1 MAFTNKRRRDITRCR
16 GDVPIIVYTVYTTI
30 IYYWSWIFMDVFKIC
45 FAVANGCHRHAASN
59 WQAKGSSSFGCVFQ
73 LLCHWLLTLLT
84 VYMPSRVHNQLCN
97 FFVIW
102 SSHATNETCLR
113 VVFVPLND
121 SGTARYK
128 LPKLYGL
135 RDYGQTDV
143 ALSVLAEPNWPQQSQ
158 KWNQQ
163 NTYPASNGRWMCVN
177 SRLCNASRRKTQLT
191 ITPPAH
197 SLSPKQEAIT
207 QDGHMSRIQGSPT
220 TERWDSFWYWPI
232 WTCVSGLT
240 ILHHSY
246 VLFWARPFTG
256 LV

>member
-1 MAFTNKRRRDITRCR
+1 MQRRCSNTCLYHYYLLLIVDFHVFFNMVCCCQWLPQKCNLQLAGQGKQLIWMCIPAPLPLSTDITK
-16 GDVPIIVYTVYTTI
+16 
-30 IYYWSWIFMDVFKIC
+30 IFMYQV
-45 FAVANGCHRHAASN
+45 GCTINYAISLS
-59 WQAKGSSSFGCVFQ
+59 G
-73 LLCHWLLTLLT
+73 
-84 VYMPSRVHNQLCN
+84 
-97 FFVIW
+97 VIW

-113 VVFVPLND
+113 VDFVPLND
-121 SGTARYK
+121 SGTASYK

-143 ALSVLAEPNWPQQSQ
+143 ALLVLAEPNWPQQSQ
-158 KWNQQ
+158 KRNQQ

-177 SRLCNASRRKTQLT
+177 SRLCNASRRKAQLT

-197 SLSPKQEAIT
+197 SLSSKQQALT
-207 QDGHMSRIQGSPT
+207 QDGHMPRIQGNPT

-240 ILHHSY
+240 ILHDSY
-246 VLFWARPFTG
+246 FLFWARPFTG